1 MKLELYSV
9 YKCRFCYVNGIDMCM
24 DGDDVIVV
32 VAAAAVKVNPQHGA
46 TAANFIV
53 VE

>member
-1 MKLELYSV
+1 MQILLRQWYRLL
-9 YKCRFCYVNGIDMCM
+9 CTCM
-24 DGDDVIVV
+24 DDDVDCV
-32 VAAAAVKVNPQHGA
+32 VAAATAKVNPQLGDGA